1 MKFNELE
8 YKRPDYDKTIED
20 LNSKLDLAEKAETLD
35 EYLQALVEYE
45 EIIEVVLSMGTISYI
60 RNSINTRDE
69 FYEKE
74 VESFDEFYPRLAQVN
89 NRLQNIRLN
98 SEFRAAYEE
107 QFGKNIML
115 RDELQKDIF
124 KPEIM
129 EDRVKEAKLSNE
141 YQKLMGTA
149 QIDFDGKKLN
159 LSQMTPYAQSPD
171 RNVRRDASMAV
182 SNWFSERQEEFDRIY
197 DELVKIRHEIAKK
210 LGFDSYLDIAYR
222 SFARTDW
229 NREDA
234 KNYRD
239 LIAKYIVPVA
249 QKFYDEQK
257 ERIGIADFKYY
268 DVPFRFKSGNPTP
281 KGTEEELV
289 KAAQEMYKELSS
301 ETEKFFNEMIESEMM
316 DLASKDGKA
325 PGGYMTYI
333 PTARL
338 PFIFANF
345 NGTSHDADVLTHEAG
360 HAFQGYLV
368 RDVYPGELR
377 EACMEI
383 METHSMSMEYFT
395 HPWMESFFK
404 EDTEKYYYNH
414 VVDSLQFL
422 PYGASID
429 EFQEWVYDNPEASPK
444 ERNAKFREIE
454 KKYSPHIDY
463 ADDKYQEEGGR
474 WQRQMHVY
482 QSPFYYLDYTIAQ
495 LNAFQFFVLDMENH
509 EDAWDKYV
517 ELCKMGGKYGTK
529 ETIQKVGLKVPFE
542 EETFKFIVPKLEEY
556 LDNLDHSKI
565 V

>member
-45 EIIEVVLSMGTISYI
+45 EIIEAVLSMGTISYI

>member
-8 YKRPDYDKTIED
+8 YNRPDFDKTIED
-20 LNSKLDLAEKAETLD
+20 LNSKLDLAEKSDNLD

-45 EIIEVVLSMGTISYI
+45 EIMEVVLSMGTISYI
-60 RNSINTRDE
+60 RNTINTRDE

-74 VESFDEFYPRLAQVN
+74 VEAFDEFYPRLSQVN
-89 NRLQNIRLN
+89 NRLQNIRLK
-98 SEFRAAYEE
+98 SEFRSAYEE
-107 QFGKNIML
+107 QFGKNIIL

-124 KPEIM
+124 KKEIM

-159 LSQMTPYAQSPD
+159 LSQMTPYSQSPD
-171 RNVRRDASMAV
+171 RKIRRDASIAV
-182 SNWFSERQEEFDRIY
+182 SNWFSERQDQFDRIY
-197 DELVKIRHEIAKK
+197 DELVKVRHEIAKK

-222 SFARTDW
+222 GFGRTDW

-234 KNYRD
+234 KSYRR
-239 LIAKYIVPVA
+239 LIEKYIVPVA
-249 QKFYDEQK
+249 QKFYEEQK
-257 ERIGIADFKYY
+257 NRIGISDFKYY
-268 DVPFRFKSGNPTP
+268 DIPFRFKSGNPTP
-281 KGTEEELV
+281 KGSEQELV
-289 KAAQEMYKELSS
+289 SAAQEMYKELSP
-301 ETEKFFNEMIESEMM
+301 ETEKFFNEMINNQMM

-338 PFIFANF
+338 PFIFANL
-345 NGTSHDADVLTHEAG
+345 NGTSHDVDVLTHEAG

-368 RDVYPGELR
+368 RDVYPGELKD
-377 EACMEI
+377 ACMEI
-383 METHSMSMEYFT
+383 METHSMAMEYFT
-395 HPWMESFFK
+395 HPWMKLFFK

-444 ERNAKFREIE
+444 ERNKKFREIE

-463 ADDKYQEEGGR
+463 DDDKYQLEGGR

-509 EDAWDKYV
+509 KDAWDKYV

-529 ETIQKVGLKVPFE
+529 ETIRKVGLKVPFE
-542 EETFKFIVPKLEEY
+542 EKTFEFIVPKLEEY

>member
-45 EIIEVVLSMGTISYI
+45 EIIEAVLSMGTISYI

-429 EFQEWVYDNPEASPK
+429 EFQEWVYDNPEATPK

>member
-454 KKYSPHIDY
+454 KKYSPHIYY

>member
-8 YKRPDYDKTIED
+8 YKRPDYDKTIEN

-74 VESFDEFYPRLAQVN
+74 VESFDEFYPRLSQVN

-159 LSQMTPYAQSPD
+159 LSQMSPYMQSED

-257 ERIGIADFKYY
+257 ERIGIEDFKYY

-289 KAAQEMYKELSS
+289 SAAQEMYKELSP

-429 EFQEWVYDNPEASPK
+429 EFQEWVYDNPEATPK

-474 WQRQMHVY
+474 WQKQMHVY

-529 ETIQKVGLKVPFE
+529 ETIEKVGLKVPFE

>member
-429 EFQEWVYDNPEASPK
+429 EFQEWVYDNPEATPK

-556 LDNLDHSKI
+556 LDNLDHNKI

>member
-429 EFQEWVYDNPEASPK
+429 EFQEWVYDNPEATPK